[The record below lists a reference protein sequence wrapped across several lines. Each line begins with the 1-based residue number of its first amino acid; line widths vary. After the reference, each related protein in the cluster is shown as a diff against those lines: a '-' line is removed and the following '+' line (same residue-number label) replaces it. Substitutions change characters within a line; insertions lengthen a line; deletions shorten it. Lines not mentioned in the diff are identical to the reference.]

1 MPVISWNDESNIMS
15 KIQIDSFLVALKM
28 DRRLLFSNFS
38 VKHLENGQ
46 RNQFFF
52 FFFSSYSSLL
62 SIVGTN
68 VCPVIDDGD

>member
-15 KIQIDSFLVALKM
+15 SIQIDSFLVALKM

-52 FFFSSYSSLL
+52 FFRPILL
-62 SIVGTN
+62 FFLLLGRTCV
-68 VCPVIDDGD
+68 P

>member
-52 FFFSSYSSLL
+52 FFSSYSSLL

>member
-1 MPVISWNDESNIMS
+1 MS

-38 VKHLENGQ
+38 VNHLENGQ

-52 FFFSSYSSLL
+52 FFFRPILL
-62 SIVGTN
+62 FFLLLGRTCV
-68 VCPVIDDGD
+68 P

>member
-15 KIQIDSFLVALKM
+15 SIQIDSFLVALKM

-38 VKHLENGQ
+38 VNHLENGQ
-46 RNQFFF
+46 RNQF